1 MASGGKKTQTAA
13 EKSKASPDP
22 ELGHEVLL
30 WERKNI
36 LSSTKKGAE
45 AGLLKAIPLIF
56 WTKGGRLV
64 ENIRKNMGRLTVHPP
79 LAA

>member
-56 WTKGGRLV
+56 
-64 ENIRKNMGRLTVHPP
+64 
-79 LAA
+79 